1 MRNLVATLSTLIAFI
16 FSFAMSADAS
26 STSTGA
32 ESMKRIE
39 GSVWYRERMLLP
51 PNAEVRVYLED
62 VSRMDESADVIAT
75 TRFVPQGGPPWN
87 FTLEYDP
94 AKLHEKG
101 RYGLRVRVE
110 ADGRLM
116 FISTEHIPA
125 FDRDSGTPV
134 KIMVSR
140 VGGKRD
146 DGEASP
152 SRPDASLT
160 GTYWKLLDLN
170 GQPVSLG
177 AGKKELH
184 MVLTTEGNQVRG
196 FSGCNQ
202 FRGTYE
208 VSDNKLEFGQMASTM
223 MACVEGM
230 EQEQQFLKV
239 ISNTKRFSIRGESL
253 TIYGAGDWLIL
264 RFEAVY
270 LK

>member
-1 MRNLVATLSTLIAFI
+1 
-16 FSFAMSADAS
+16 
-26 STSTGA
+26 
-32 ESMKRIE
+32 
-39 GSVWYRERMLLP
+39 
-51 PNAEVRVYLED
+51 
-62 VSRMDESADVIAT
+62 
-75 TRFVPQGGPPWN
+75 
-87 FTLEYDP
+87 
-94 AKLHEKG
+94 
-101 RYGLRVRVE
+101 
-110 ADGRLM
+110 M
-116 FISTEHIPA
+116 FINTEHIPA
-125 FDRDSGTPV
+125 FDHAPGTPV

-146 DGEASP
+146 GGDASP
-152 SRPDASLT
+152 SRPDASLAN
-160 GTYWKLLDLN
+160 TYWKLLDLN

-184 MVLTTEGNQVRG
+184 MVLTAEGNQVRG

-208 VSDNKLEFGQMASTM
+208 LSDDQLQFGQMASTM
-223 MACVEGM
+223 MACVEGMEM

-253 TIYGAGDWLIL
+253 TIYGAEDRLIL